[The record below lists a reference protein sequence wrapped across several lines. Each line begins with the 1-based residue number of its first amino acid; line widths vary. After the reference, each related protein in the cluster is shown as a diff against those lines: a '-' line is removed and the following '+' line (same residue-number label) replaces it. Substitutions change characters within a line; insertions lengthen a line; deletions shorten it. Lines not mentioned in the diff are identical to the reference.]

1 MSLSIRSPKDFWSGI
16 MFLCFGL
23 AGVYIAREYAMGT
36 AARMGPAFFP
46 TVLGWLLAALG
57 LATAVRAM
65 IGPGEA
71 LEKVAFR
78 QLALVLGSVLLF
90 AFLLRG
96 GGLAIAIPVLVMV
109 SAYASHKFTWKASAA
124 LALGASVLSI
134 MLFVKALGLPLP
146 VLGTWF
152 GV

>member
-1 MSLSIRSPKDFWSGI
+1 

-23 AGVYIAREYAMGT
+23 AGVYIAREYAMGS
-36 AARMGPAFFP
+36 AGRMGPAFFP
-46 TVLGWLLAALG
+46 TILGWLLAAIG
-57 LATAVRAM
+57 FATAVRAM
-65 IGPGEA
+65 VKQGEA
-71 LEKVAFR
+71 LEKVAFKE
-78 QLALVLGSVLLF
+78 LALVLGSVLLF
-90 AFLLRG
+90 AYLLRS

-124 LALGASVLSI
+124 LAFGASALSI

-146 VLGTWF
+146 VFGAWF

>member
-1 MSLSIRSPKDFWSGI
+1 

-23 AGVYIAREYAMGT
+23 AGVYIARAYEMGS
-36 AARMGPAFFP
+36 ASSMGPAFFP
-46 TVLGWLLAALG
+46 TMLGWLLAALG
-57 LATAVRAM
+57 FAIIVRAM
-65 IGPGEA
+65 IGHGEA
-71 LEKVAFR
+71 MEKVAFKE
-78 QLALVLGSVLLF
+78 LILVLGSVLLF

-124 LALGASVLSI
+124 LAFGASVLSI
-134 MLFVKALGLPLP
+134 MLFVKALGSPLP

-152 GV
+152 VV

>member
-23 AGVYIAREYAMGT
+23 AGVYIAREYAMGS
-36 AARMGPAFFP
+36 AGRMGPAFFP
-46 TVLGWLLAALG
+46 TMLGWMLAAIG
-57 LATAVRAM
+57 FATAVRAM
-65 IGPGEA
+65 IGHGQA
-71 LEKVAFR
+71 LEKVAFKE
-78 QLALVLGSVLLF
+78 LFLVLGSVLLF

-96 GGLAIAIPVLVMV
+96 GGLAVAIPVLIMV
-109 SAYASHKFTWKASAA
+109 SAYASHKFTWKESALLAFGSAA
-124 LALGASVLSI
+124 VSI